1 MVRIHPEIEVS
12 DDEIRK
18 RYRRA
23 NVSTLVSLSLQIRLQ
38 KETFCRQIK
47 YGVVVMITVKINDQI
62 VSCFLYEII
71 SKQDARKYLIDQ
83 ILCEQLLYTP
93 KANCF
98 VQETKINL
106 HPINLDIYLF
116 KNVKISSDSD
126 FIRFATN
133 KCYWYKIHYFF
144 YYKTIPLDK
153 DLIHIDSHRVLLQA
167 YQRIEHITTPVVSLI
182 GATATSWSHFL
193 TQYLPKIEIARSY
206 FDVNQKVIIAVPD
219 DMDHNCLELINFA
232 KPDMWTIKKL
242 SKEILYRCDELLYID
257 HTSWITD
264 HSKFFTLGDIILYD
278 KPIKILFNIV
288 NRIKK
293 RYISRDSIPHKKL
306 YVRRDPATH
315 RAMINTNELDLL
327 MDKLGYEVISDP
339 HKYSIEE
346 KVKIF
351 SEAKIIVG
359 QMSSAL
365 TNATIFCQENT
376 KIFDLRPKLR
386 MGDTLGVI
394 LSKYSNIDVT
404 FIFDDN
410 FLYNDMSHPS
420 YYIDINKIK
429 QILLEQT

>member
-1 MVRIHPEIEVS
+1 
-12 DDEIRK
+12 
-18 RYRRA
+18 
-23 NVSTLVSLSLQIRLQ
+23 
-38 KETFCRQIK
+38 
-47 YGVVVMITVKINDQI
+47 
-62 VSCFLYEII
+62 
-71 SKQDARKYLIDQ
+71 
-83 ILCEQLLYTP
+83 
-93 KANCF
+93 
-98 VQETKINL
+98 
-106 HPINLDIYLF
+106 
-116 KNVKISSDSD
+116 
-126 FIRFATN
+126 
-133 KCYWYKIHYFF
+133 
-144 YYKTIPLDK
+144 
-153 DLIHIDSHRVLLQA
+153 
-167 YQRIEHITTPVVSLI
+167 
-182 GATATSWSHFL
+182 
-193 TQYLPKIEIARSY
+193 
-206 FDVNQKVIIAVPD
+206 
-219 DMDHNCLELINFA
+219 MDHNCLELINFA

-242 SKEILYRCDELLYID
+242 SKETLYRCDELLYID